1 MLVPDK
7 LLVATSNSSKLR
19 EIKEL
24 LAGANREVLFLS
36 DLALTI
42 AEPNE
47 IGITF
52 SENAR
57 LKARY
62 YSQSTQLPTIA
73 DDSGLSVLELGGL
86 PGVTSARWVL
96 GSDQDRAT
104 ALLQLLEEKGLQ
116 ESNRRRAYFSCV
128 VSLALPNVEQT
139 TEFEGI
145 CWGTVAPAPRGT
157 NGFGYDPIFIADGQT
172 ATMAE
177 LSRSEKNR
185 LSARSLAFGKLATW
199 LHTHSAGKL

>member
-1 MLVPDK
+1 MAVVVNK
-7 LLVATSNSSKLR
+7 LLVATSNSGKLR

-24 LAGANREVLFLS
+24 LVGANRELLFLS
-36 DLALTI
+36 DLELTI
-42 AEPNE
+42 AEPDE
-47 IGITF
+47 TGATF

-62 YSQSTQLPTIA
+62 YSQSAQLPTIA

-96 GSDQDRAT
+96 GSDQDRVT
-104 ALLQLLEEKGLQ
+104 ALLHLLEDKGLQ
-116 ESNRRRAYFSCV
+116 ESSQRRAYFSCV
-128 VSLALPNVEQT
+128 VSLAHPNLEQT

-172 ATMAE
+172 AAMAE
-177 LSRSEKNR
+177 LSRSEKNC

-199 LHTHSAGKL
+199 LRTH